1 MNKALDERKSLEE
14 NKVQV
19 NAIENRFTNLIRI
32 LETTLK
38 SHMRE
43 IKKENEILDIA
54 ERFLYFNKLNQK
66 GQGIKILT
74 RNQMLSGLP
83 ISLAQLKAGNS
94 SEKRK
99 IVIRQLFYSLY
110 RSKRLPKNLYKI
122 LNDTI

>member
-54 ERFLYFNKLNQK
+54 ELILYFNKLNQR
-66 GQGIKILT
+66 GQG
-74 RNQMLSGLP
+74 
-83 ISLAQLKAGNS
+83 
-94 SEKRK
+94 
-99 IVIRQLFYSLY
+99 
-110 RSKRLPKNLYKI
+110 
-122 LNDTI
+122 

>member
-38 SHMRE
+38 SQMRE
-43 IKKENEILDIA
+43 INKENEILDIA
-54 ERFLYFNKLNQK
+54 ERCFYFNKLNKK

-83 ISLAQLKAGNS
+83 ISLAQLKARNS
-94 SEKRK
+94 SEKLK

-110 RSKRLPKNLYKI
+110 RSKRIAKILYKI
-122 LNDTI
+122 LNDII

>member
-38 SHMRE
+38 SQMRE
-43 IKKENEILDIA
+43 INKENEILDIA
-54 ERFLYFNKLNQK
+54 ERFFYFNKLNKK

-83 ISLAQLKAGNS
+83 ISLAQLKARNS
-94 SEKRK
+94 SEKLK

-110 RSKRLPKNLYKI
+110 RSKRIAKILYKI
-122 LNDTI
+122 LNDII

>member
-38 SHMRE
+38 SQMRE
-43 IKKENEILDIA
+43 INKENKILDIA
-54 ERFLYFNKLNQK
+54 ERFFYFNKLNKK

-83 ISLAQLKAGNS
+83 ISLAQLKARNS
-94 SEKRK
+94 SEKLK

-110 RSKRLPKNLYKI
+110 RSKRIAKILYKI
-122 LNDTI
+122 LNDII